1 VGLSSFWVRDVGQ
14 SNRLAII
21 ASCLSLP
28 IGALVHY
35 SVEVLTAAGRE
46 VRATIIFRIG
56 VPALTLVLTGILS
69 ILPFEITGAMAVS
82 CWGVAWALALVL
94 FVIEIRLAIAPEVWR
109 AKSTEDSVRWNAESR
124 PFWLYRVSL
133 GLMGQAGVIALELLQ
148 PSGTAVGAY
157 AAAMGTAS
165 LASVLVT
172 ATNRAYA
179 RELSILLDRQDLV
192 SLSDA
197 RRARLHWLVPA
208 VTILVLLAFTFTH
221 ELLAFFRPEFVDE
234 GLLPLRLLAI
244 ATAFTMLFAL
254 APTYLKFKRRNRA
267 TFITVACAAA
277 AQILLLLLLVPEFG
291 ATGAAT
297 AYAVS
302 IIGAYGTFALIA
314 RLELTRLGA
323 NIERF

>member
-1 VGLSSFWVRDVGQ
+1 
-14 SNRLAII
+14 
-21 ASCLSLP
+21 
-28 IGALVHY
+28 LVHY

-94 FVIEIRLAIAPEVWR
+94 FAIEIRLAIAPEVWR
-109 AKSTEDSVRWNAESR
+109 ATSTEDSVRWNAESR

-165 LASVLVT
+165 LASVLVA

-179 RELSILLDRQDLV
+179 RQLSILLDKQDLV

-197 RRARLHWLVPA
+197 RRARLQWLVPA
-208 VTILVLLAFTFTH
+208 VTVLVLLAFTFTR
-221 ELLAFFRPEFVDE
+221 ELLAFFRLEFVDE
-234 GLLPLRLLAI
+234 GFLPLRLLAI

-267 TFITVACAAA
+267 TFITVACAVV

-291 ATGAAT
+291 ATGAAA

-314 RLELTRLGA
+314 RRELTRTGA
-323 NIERF
+323 SVERF